1 MQFDSCDVERHFAIL
16 APHRAF
22 QCPALRYAIFSASAR
37 HISRRKHLSMKSKMP
52 MQGTR
57 PDIGSE
63 VALEYQSLCISHL
76 MALSG
81 DPLEVQDENLLA
93 ASVILRFYEE
103 LDGRSNI
110 TSTKNQ
116 ANSLKVPLVGV
127 DEETHFKGTLF
138 FLTAQAEQ
146 AVRERG
152 FRNAAFW
159 VGVRQKVHI
168 AFINQ
173 IRIQF
178 DFNCFNNSIYKTL
191 EPADDST
198 WANRT
203 VLLCAEILAYCYGDE
218 QSLENYTRLRNFSE
232 NWYAYKPS
240 SFNPIYSQ
248 APNPGRKEVFPQIW
262 FLGDCHGE
270 LYALCDS
277 MNVF

>member
-103 LDGRSNI
+103 LDGRSDI
-110 TSTKNQ
+110 PST
-116 ANSLKVPLVGV
+116 
-127 DEETHFKGTLF
+127 TGTK
-138 FLTAQAEQ
+138 LTAVQSPT
-146 AVRERG
+146 RRSRR
-152 FRNAAFW
+152 RNPFQ
-159 VGVRQKVHI
+159 RH
-168 AFINQ
+168 
-173 IRIQF
+173 
-178 DFNCFNNSIYKTL
+178 T
-191 EPADDST
+191 
-198 WANRT
+198 
-203 VLLCAEILAYCYGDE
+203 ILPY
-218 QSLENYTRLRNFSE
+218 
-232 NWYAYKPS
+232 S
-240 SFNPIYSQ
+240 SSRASSPRAQ
-248 APNPGRKEVFPQIW
+248 LPQRS
-262 FLGDCHGE
+262 FLGRGTAEGPH
-270 LYALCDS
+270 S
-277 MNVF
+277 IH